1 MEPVFDNI
9 SVLVVPS
16 LWYEAWGIVAT
27 EAQLRGIPVLA
38 ADVGGL
44 AEAKRHVGPLL
55 EVNMIDGTKRK
66 PDGTYIIPPQ
76 DVKPWVEQLDKLLT
90 DKAYYETCAMAAY
103 IATRNWC
110 DDFDVRRFEKYLL
123 SLKKCGCPESPSP

>member
-44 AEAKRHVGPLL
+44 AEAKRHVGPMLN
-55 EVNMIDGTKRK
+55 VNMIDGTKRK
-66 PDGTYIIPPQ
+66 LDGSYVIPPQ
-76 DVKPWVEQLDKLLT
+76 DIGPWIEQLDKLLT
-90 DKAYYETCAMAAY
+90 DQDYYHARAMAAY
-103 IATRNWC
+103 LTTRNWC
-110 DDFDVRRFEKYLL
+110 DDFDVRQFEKYLL
-123 SLKKCGCPESPSP
+123 SLKK